1 MKTQLLS
8 ALALFVATALL
19 GQSAEPSVGFNKARQ
34 LIEKQRGGDTLTTEE
49 NAYLQRARAEREA
62 RTPGREPKEQQAQ
75 RQNDIDW
82 SKAQQLFQREQRG
95 EKLSE
100 PDQKYLDHAKEVRRR
115 GAGAAGSRGA
125 QRKAPDSLKP
135 LTDMTAEDRYEGEDG
150 GLYGKG
156 GNEPPE
162 ALQKSAAE
170 ALKQI
175 RPLDAEGRPSDS
187 GRVVLVSI
195 SMSNATQEFSTFK
208 GIADHDPRK
217 SQRLMIVDC
226 AQGGQTMA
234 AWAQPEGRPWPEA
247 MNRLQNAGVSPQ
259 QVQVAWV
266 KLANAGPSGS
276 KADHLSILEADT
288 VRVLHLLKQRF
299 PNLRIAYLGSRI
311 YAGHASTGLNPE
323 PYAYEGA
330 FAVRHLIQRQL
341 AGDAELTADPS
352 PLLLW
357 GPYLWAEGEKGRRFD
372 DLKWLKEDFAADGTH
387 PSGSGREKVARQL
400 LEFFANSPYAKSWFG
415 H

>member
-1 MKTQLLS
+1 MKTLLLK
-8 ALALFVATALL
+8 ALAVLTAAALL
-19 GQSAEPSVGFNKARQ
+19 GQSAEAPVDFNQARR
-34 LIEKQRGGDTLTTEE
+34 LMEKQQDGGVLSPDEE
-49 NAYLQRARAEREA
+49 AYLKRARSAHEA
-62 RTPGREPKEQQAQ
+62 QQRGQ
-75 RQNDIDW
+75 DDIDW
-82 SKAQQLFQREQRG
+82 RKAQELYQRKQRG

-100 PDQKYLDHAKEVRRR
+100 PDQKFLDHAKEVRRR
-115 GAGAAGSRGA
+115 GGNTAGG
-125 QRKAPDSLKP
+125 QRRALESLKP
-135 LTDMTAEDRYEGEDG
+135 LTDMTAEDRYEDEDG

-162 ALQKSAAE
+162 ALQKAATE

-175 RPLDAEGRPSDS
+175 QPLDAEGRPSDS
-187 GRVVLVSI
+187 GRVVLASI
-195 SMSNATQEFSTFK
+195 SMSNATQEFSAFK
-208 GIADHDPRK
+208 GIADQDPRK
-217 SQRLMIVDC
+217 SDRLTIVDC

-247 MNRLQNAGVSPQ
+247 MSRLQKAGVTAQ
-259 QVQVAWV
+259 QVQLAWV

-276 KADHLSILEADT
+276 KAGHLSILESDT

-311 YAGHASTGLNPE
+311 YAGYASTGLNPE

-330 FAVRHLIQRQL
+330 FAVRHLIQRQM
-341 AGDAELTADPS
+341 AGDADLTPDNS

-357 GPYLWAEGEKGRRFD
+357 GPYLWAEGAKGRRFD

-400 LEFFANSPYAKSWFG
+400 LEFFANSPYAQSWFVR
-415 H
+415 

>member
-1 MKTQLLS
+1 MKTILLK
-8 ALALFVATALL
+8 ALAVLAAATLS
-19 GQSAEPSVGFNKARQ
+19 GQPAEAPVDFNRARR
-34 LIEKQRGGDTLTTEE
+34 LMEKQQGGGALSPEE
-49 NAYLQRARAEREA
+49 DACLKRARVEHE
-62 RTPGREPKEQQAQ
+62 AQ
-75 RQNDIDW
+75 RQGQDGIDW
-82 SKAQQLFQREQRG
+82 RKAQELFQREQRG

-100 PDQKYLDHAKEVRRR
+100 PDQKYLDHAKEARRR
-115 GAGAAGSRGA
+115 GGNAAGGRGA
-125 QRKAPDSLKP
+125 QGGRRRAPDSLKP
-135 LTDMTAEDRYEGEDG
+135 LTDMTAEDRYEDEDG

-156 GNEPPE
+156 SNEPPE
-162 ALQKSAAE
+162 ALQEAAAE
-170 ALKQI
+170 ALKQVQ
-175 RPLDAEGRPSDS
+175 PLDAEGRPSDS

-195 SMSNATQEFSTFK
+195 SMSNATQEFSVFK
-208 GIADHDPRK
+208 GIADQDPRK
-217 SQRLMIVDC
+217 SDRLTLVDC

-234 AWAQPEGRPWPEA
+234 AWAQPQGRPWPEA
-247 MNRLQNAGVSPQ
+247 MSRLQKAGVTAQ

-276 KADHLSILEADT
+276 KAGHLSILESDT
-288 VRVLHLLKQRF
+288 ARVLHLLKQRF

-330 FAVRHLIQRQL
+330 FAVRHLILRQM
-341 AGDAELTADPS
+341 AGDADLTPDKS

-400 LEFFANSPYAKSWFG
+400 LEFFAASPYAKSWFVR
-415 H
+415 